1 MKDSLKTLQLQ
12 DSVCWLAYLYAGAK
26 PKSLIR
32 HVPHRWFSIFVM
44 LERMVELKPFLRR
57 LCNETNH
64 HDWFPTEGDWNAA
77 LWLLETLSSLKKLS
91 DKLEMCHDV
100 TISLVSL
107 QSMIEL
113 IRSFLLSVLSR
124 RGWRQ
129 SSTRVSV
136 CNLTS
141 RTHCDVWSRWTKAHF
156 NFAEIEELFWTVRSR
171 NKHNVGRVFSGPTYK
186 E

>member
-1 MKDSLKTLQLQ
+1 MWINLPSFKDLVLHVENSPLMKDSLKTLQLQ
-12 DSVCWLAYLYAGAK
+12 DSTCWLAYYAGAT

-77 LWLLETLSSLKKLS
+77 VWLLETLSPLKNLS
-91 DKLEMCHDV
+91 DKLEMCHAV

-107 QSMIEL
+107 PCMIEPGYT
-113 IRSFLLSVLSR
+113 F
-124 RGWRQ
+124 
-129 SSTRVSV
+129 
-136 CNLTS
+136 CP
-141 RTHCDVWSRWTKAHF
+141 CDHGG
-156 NFAEIEELFWTVRSR
+156 
-171 NKHNVGRVFSGPTYK
+171 VG
-186 E
+186 